1 MLSRRRFILHS
12 SSLISLSP
20 LVPTMLCRAA
30 QAAPLEADGKVLV
43 VIQLD
48 GGNDGLNT
56 VVPYAD
62 DGYAKARVK
71 LRQETRELHKLNDR
85 VGLHPR
91 MKSAKALFDDGRLA
105 IVQGVGYPNPDKS
118 HFRSMR
124 IWQTA
129 SMDDAAHNSYGWLGQ
144 ALDRSTAQRDSGEA
158 AAIYVGEEQTPVA
171 LWGRRS
177 AATALSR
184 LDDLTLTRGDTWPRL
199 SETRGASLG
208 EPRPREAD
216 SVQQFVT
223 RQVLS
228 AYAAAEQFR
237 RQELATRQNQPSRY
251 PDNALAGRLELIARL
266 LKSGSRSRVYYT
278 AQSGYDTHASQLQ
291 TQANLLGELSSAL
304 KAFLDDLK
312 EARLDDR
319 VLVLAFSEFGRHV
332 EENDSQGTD
341 HGTAGPVLLAGP
353 AVKPG
358 LHGKTPNLTDLSGGD
373 LKSSI
378 DFREVYATVL
388 DKWLDF
394 PAPDSL
400 TKFKELPILR

>member
-1 MLSRRRFILHS
+1 MLSRRKFILHS
-12 SSLISLSP
+12 SSLVSLSP
-20 LVPTMLCRAA
+20 LVPTMLLRAA
-30 QAAPLEADGKVLV
+30 QAATPQADAKVLI

-62 DGYAKARVK
+62 DAYAKARVK
-71 LRQETRELHKLNDR
+71 LRLETRELHKLDDQ

-129 SMDDAAHNSYGWLGQ
+129 SMDDAAHHAYGWLGQ
-144 ALDRSTAQRDSGEA
+144 ALDRSPAPQASGEA

-184 LDDLTLTRGDTWPRL
+184 LDDLTLTR
-199 SETRGASLG
+199 AAG
-208 EPRPREAD
+208 EPISATDGAAAD
-216 SVQQFVT
+216 PADVRRFVT

-237 RQELATRQNQPSRY
+237 RQELATKETHPSKY
-251 PDNALAGRLELIARL
+251 PDNALAGRLELISRL
-266 LKSGSRSRVYYT
+266 LKSGSRARVFYT
-278 AQSGYDTHASQLQ
+278 SQSGYDTHASQLN
-291 TQANLLGELSSAL
+291 TQANLLGELSSSL

-312 EARLDDR
+312 EAKLDDR
-319 VLVLAFSEFGRHV
+319 VVVLAFSEFGRRV

-358 LHGKTPNLTDLSGGD
+358 LHGKTPSLTDLSGGD

-388 DKWLDF
+388 DKWLDLR
-394 PAPDSL
+394 APDSL
-400 TKFKELPILR
+400 SGYKERSLLLSG

>member
-1 MLSRRRFILHS
+1 MLSRRRFILQS

-20 LVPTMLCRAA
+20 LVPTMLCQAA
-30 QAAPLEADGKVLV
+30 QAAPLQSDGRVLV

-48 GGNDGLNT
+48 GGNDGINT

-71 LRQETRELHKLNDR
+71 LRLETHELHKLDDH

-91 MKSAKALFDDGRLA
+91 MRSAKALFDDGRLA
-105 IVQGVGYPNPDKS
+105 ILQGVGYPNPDKS

-144 ALDRSTAQRDSGEA
+144 ALDRSAAERDSGEA

-177 AATALSR
+177 AATTLSR
-184 LDDLTLTRGDTWPRL
+184 LDDLTLTRGAGQAIAASPAEL
-199 SETRGASLG
+199 SAMEAGSL
-208 EPRPREAD
+208 
-216 SVQQFVT
+216 QQFVT

-237 RQELATRQNQPSRY
+237 RQDLATRQSHPSKY
-251 PDNALAGRLELIARL
+251 PENALAGRLELIARL
-266 LKSGSRSRVYYT
+266 LKSGSRSRVFYT
-278 AQSGYDTHASQLQ
+278 AQSGYDTHASQSQ
-291 TQANLLGELSSAL
+291 TQAELLGELSSAL

-312 EARLDDR
+312 EAKLDDR
-319 VLVLAFSEFGRHV
+319 VLVLAFSEFGRRV

-353 AVKPG
+353 GVKPG
-358 LHGKTPNLTDLSGGD
+358 LHGRPPSLSDLVAGD

-378 DFREVYATVL
+378 DFREVYSTVL
-388 DKWLDF
+388 DKWLGLR
-394 PAPDSL
+394 APDSL
-400 TKFKELPILR
+400 TDFKELSVLRAT